1 MTTPNMPELPP
12 SPASPPSAWVERFLT
27 GVAAGGRALDVAC
40 GQGRHLRLALAL
52 GLSVTGIDRTLAGV
66 ADLRGEPRAR
76 LIAADLESG
85 GAFPVG
91 EETFEVVIVTNYLWR
106 PLLPRIVAAVAPG
119 GLLIYETFAV
129 GNERF
134 GRPANPEFLLRP
146 NELLEAALPRL
157 VVVAYEHREVSEP
170 RARIVQRIAAVGRD
184 HPWATP

>member
-91 EETFEVVIVTNYLWR
+91 EERAETGDGAPVVLV
-106 PLLPRIVAAVAPG
+106 VAVDAEPQVAR
-119 GLLIYETFAV
+119 LDL
-129 GNERF
+129 RF
-134 GRPANPEFLLRP
+134 
-146 NELLEAALPRL
+146 EAALRF
-157 VVVAYEHREVSEP
+157 STG
-170 RARIVQRIAAVGRD
+170 RAVC
-184 HPWATP
+184 